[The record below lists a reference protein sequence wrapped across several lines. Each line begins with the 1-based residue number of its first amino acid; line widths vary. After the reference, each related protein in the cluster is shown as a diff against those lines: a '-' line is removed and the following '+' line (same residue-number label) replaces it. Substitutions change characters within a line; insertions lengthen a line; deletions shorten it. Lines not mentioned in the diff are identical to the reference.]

1 MQRLSNTLSIVAC
14 SLSLCSAAVS
24 GQTPEPATREEL
36 VRWLR
41 VEYTKPPAG
50 WPKPTLDAG
59 VAHLELGPPGPV
71 PFPEGMKPTEEKQK
85 LGLSLF
91 FDPRLSGSQQISCA
105 RCHDPEHGWADG
117 RSQANGVFMTTLDRN
132 TPGLAGVG
140 HAKSLFWDGRAT
152 TLEDQARMVILN
164 PKEMAGNPREIE
176 NRLTAEKEFYQP
188 MFQAAFG
195 DPAITF
201 DRVVQSLA
209 AFQRS
214 LRVGNSAFDRFLSGK
229 HDALKDD
236 AVVGLH
242 LFRTQGRCLNCHGG
256 PMFSDDQFHNAG
268 LTYYGR
274 RFEDTGLFAITK
286 KPEDMGKFRTP
297 SLRNVGNTGPWMHN
311 GLFSRLDGVLRL
323 YNAGMPQ
330 PKRKENQKDDPLFPV
345 TSHLLKPLSMK
356 PEQLADLEAF
366 LRSLD
371 ERPIRLLRQPFPL
384 LGSPPAPDV
393 PVPAKDGGD
402 PMDLSGGRQ

>member
-1 MQRLSNTLSIVAC
+1 MNAVLLSA
-14 SLSLCSAAVS
+14 LSLVS
-24 GQTPEPATREEL
+24 FATAGETPEPATRDEL

-41 VEYTKPPAG
+41 AEYAKPPAE
-50 WPKPTLDAG
+50 WPKPTLDDG
-59 VAHLELGPPGPV
+59 VIHRELGSPGPV
-71 PFPEGMKPTEEKQK
+71 PFPEGMNPTGEKQK

-117 RSQANGVFMTTLDRN
+117 RSQANGVFMTALTRN
-132 TPGLAGVG
+132 TPALAGVS
-140 HAKSLFWDGRAT
+140 HAKSLFWDGRAP

-164 PKEMAGNPREIE
+164 PREMAGDPTEIE
-176 NRLTAEKEFYQP
+176 DRLTAEKDFYQP
-188 MFQAAFG
+188 LFQAAFG

-201 DRVVQSLA
+201 DRVVQALA

-214 LRVGNSAFDRFLSGK
+214 LRVGTSAFDRFLSGK

-236 AVVGLH
+236 ALVGLH
-242 LFRTQGRCLNCHGG
+242 LFRTQGSCLNCHGG
-256 PMFSDDQFHNAG
+256 PMLSDDQFHNAG

-311 GLFSRLDGVLRL
+311 GLFSRLNGVLRL

-330 PKRKENQKDDPLFPV
+330 PKRKESQKDDPHFPV
-345 TSHLLKPLSMK
+345 TSPLLKPLNMK

-371 ERPIRLLRQPFPL
+371 ERPVRMLRQPFPPL
-384 LGSPPAPDV
+384 DMRPAPDV
-393 PVPAKDGGD
+393 PVPATDGEGQT
-402 PMDLSGGRQ
+402 DLVE

>member
-1 MQRLSNTLSIVAC
+1 MILLLFS
-14 SLSLCSAAVS
+14 SLFLFSASAS
-24 GQTPEPATREEL
+24 GETREPATRDEL

-41 VEYTKPPAG
+41 AEYAKPPAE
-50 WPKPTLDAG
+50 WPEPTLDEG
-59 VAHLELGPPGPV
+59 VAHLELGSPGPV
-71 PFPEGMKPTEEKQK
+71 PFPEGMKPTEGKQK

-117 RSQANGVFMTTLDRN
+117 RSQANGVFMTALTRN
-132 TPGLAGVG
+132 TPALAGVG
-140 HAKSLFWDGRAT
+140 HTKSLFWDGRAP

-176 NRLTAEKEFYQP
+176 DRLTAEMDFYQP
-188 MFQAAFG
+188 LFQAAFG

-201 DRVVQSLA
+201 DRVVQALA

-214 LRVGNSAFDRFLSGK
+214 LSVGNSAFDRFLSGK

-236 AVVGLH
+236 ALVGLH

-256 PMFSDDQFHNAG
+256 PMLSDDQFHNAG
-268 LTYYGR
+268 LTYYAR

-311 GLFSRLDGVLRL
+311 GLFPRLDGVLRL

-330 PKRKENQKDDPLFPV
+330 PKRKDSQKDDPHFPV
-345 TSHLLKPLSMK
+345 TSHLLKPLNMK

-371 ERPIRLLRQPFPL
+371 ERPVRMLRQPFPP
-384 LGSPPAPDV
+384 LGSLPAVDG
-393 PVPAKDGGD
+393 PVPANDGGD
-402 PMDLSGGRQ
+402 PMNLSD